1 MNDTTVELS
10 DDRSIAEEDKAAREF
25 TVHGFNDLKKNLLLS
40 ASAGSGKT
48 RTLVDRI
55 VARTEEL
62 PEDRHIDSFL
72 VVTYTEAAAGELREK
87 IAKALGKKAEEALKN
102 GEQKKAFKLF
112 EEKMLIPHATIGT
125 IDSFML
131 KVVREHFAEANV
143 NPVFKIDN
151 DEVARIYSEAAD
163 KVLEEYYGSKE
174 AAEVMNR
181 LADVYSSQTDDADLK
196 KKLFEKLIDFCENLP
211 NPEAWLN
218 SVVKTFE
225 TEGDVRKNYW
235 YGLLKEDFLST
246 LRDAKECFEKLAEY
260 AGKYVPDAAVVYKKN
275 CISQLE
281 SDANKIDAC
290 IKRVTADDGNMPALF
305 EPFFEIAKF
314 DNIVQVKGK
323 EKTEEASRVYSAV
336 KTGREAG
343 KNHAQGADGFVNGA
357 ICSYKALKPSEQSP
371 EWKQKVFLAGIRAV
385 GSYVGTI
392 VKITKE
398 ILDEANGVCR
408 RRGVFSFSQ
417 VAHMALKLL
426 NKGEIGNTG
435 TSGLEPSDIAKAYRK
450 KFTEILIDE
459 YQDTNMLQEEA
470 LYLISGNPDGEYNQV
485 MVGDVKQSIYAF
497 RHANPT
503 LFLKKF
509 DEFRKVDE
517 NSKPVTDGIL
527 KTLSKNYRSRKVIL
541 DAVNEI
547 FCRVMTREIADIDY
561 EKDGHKLIY
570 PEKEDPKYNPEDDV
584 NCELCWVMRP
594 VEEGKKRGEKADPI
608 EMEALAVA
616 RKILELKKA
625 GTKLYDYDYDA
636 DKPKV
641 SELRYG
647 DICVLSNKNESLKKA
662 RRTLQKMGLP
672 TDSDGTRF
680 FFECEEVID
689 TMNLLKVAD
698 NPRNDI
704 PLFALLLSD
713 MFGFNE
719 EELAIIKNEAGP
731 AGSGKNGN
739 FWDVLRNAAWNFGK
753 EKSPVPRSP
762 KAEEVLGR
770 AREAVEQ
777 TNELR
782 DFSEKINVSQFVWKA
797 VNFNGY
803 YSKCDEEAKGNLRAL
818 LEMSKPYDSGT
829 NSGLHGF
836 VTYLE
841 EAFAKDNRPEAHQ
854 RKKSYAVPSA
864 EPDKIRFMTV
874 HGSKGL
880 QFPVVFYIGTKG
892 EPGSGGARDL
902 KCDEENGIAL
912 PFAVDVAA
920 EINNE
925 EGEGG
930 GFRHVLDTVPQK
942 IIAKKRFE
950 YSRKEAQRL
959 VYVALTRAK
968 ERLYVTGCLDTKCN
982 PKQAPWEQTDAIGAD
997 PLITTLTVKNAGSAF
1012 DLIWPAAASAEGRK
1026 TWKTVTENPQEWDIE
1041 ALKAEIR
1048 EQREKEKGAS
1058 PEQAAGEVTGDFAGD
1073 SGGEKKEKP
1082 GFVPDGRQ
1090 DGDAAE
1096 TIARAL
1102 EIADNGSLPK
1112 KISVSELKRYSEA
1125 EDGNVV
1131 FGRSPVEIKAR
1142 KLPEGPG
1149 EAGGEETKDDPK
1161 PVEELKGA
1169 EFGTLMHK
1177 CARILVEDR
1186 KNWPAKETG
1195 NQAGGKIPDA
1205 AAVQGYVESVLERLY
1220 NEGVLDTVEFKSA
1233 DAGMLAGFILS
1244 SRGAEVYRAEKV
1256 RCEVPFTYFTD
1267 VGKYWGQAKAVLAEK
1282 TAETPENA
1290 ENGAGNIEDSLK
1302 TNLKEKKKIAI
1313 QGVVDLY
1320 YRIGERLVIVD
1331 FKTDSGKVPEGIPLI
1346 NSYKL
1351 QLRCYRDAVKDI
1363 SGQDADESVLYFL
1376 RSGCEYRV
1384 EMN

>member
-1 MNDTTVELS
+1 MNDTTVELG

-131 KVVREHFAEANV
+131 KVVREHFAEADV

-163 KVLEEYYGSKE
+163 KVLEEYYGSEE

-246 LRDAKECFEKLAEY
+246 LRDAKEYFEKLAEY

-281 SDANKIDAC
+281 GDANKIDAC

-336 KTGREAG
+336 KTSREAG

-392 VKITKE
+392 VEITKK

-594 VEEGKKRGEKADPI
+594 EEEGKKRGEKADPI

-689 TMNLLKVAD
+689 TMNLLK
-698 NPRNDI
+698 
-704 PLFALLLSD
+704 
-713 MFGFNE
+713 
-719 EELAIIKNEAGP
+719 
-731 AGSGKNGN
+731 
-739 FWDVLRNAAWNFGK
+739 
-753 EKSPVPRSP
+753 
-762 KAEEVLGR
+762 
-770 AREAVEQ
+770 
-777 TNELR
+777 
-782 DFSEKINVSQFVWKA
+782 
-797 VNFNGY
+797 
-803 YSKCDEEAKGNLRAL
+803 
-818 LEMSKPYDSGT
+818 
-829 NSGLHGF
+829 
-836 VTYLE
+836 
-841 EAFAKDNRPEAHQ
+841 
-854 RKKSYAVPSA
+854 
-864 EPDKIRFMTV
+864 
-874 HGSKGL
+874 
-880 QFPVVFYIGTKG
+880 
-892 EPGSGGARDL
+892 
-902 KCDEENGIAL
+902 
-912 PFAVDVAA
+912 
-920 EINNE
+920 
-925 EGEGG
+925 
-930 GFRHVLDTVPQK
+930 
-942 IIAKKRFE
+942 
-950 YSRKEAQRL
+950 
-959 VYVALTRAK
+959 
-968 ERLYVTGCLDTKCN
+968 
-982 PKQAPWEQTDAIGAD
+982 
-997 PLITTLTVKNAGSAF
+997 
-1012 DLIWPAAASAEGRK
+1012 
-1026 TWKTVTENPQEWDIE
+1026 
-1041 ALKAEIR
+1041 
-1048 EQREKEKGAS
+1048 
-1058 PEQAAGEVTGDFAGD
+1058 
-1073 SGGEKKEKP
+1073 
-1082 GFVPDGRQ
+1082 
-1090 DGDAAE
+1090 
-1096 TIARAL
+1096 
-1102 EIADNGSLPK
+1102 
-1112 KISVSELKRYSEA
+1112 
-1125 EDGNVV
+1125 
-1131 FGRSPVEIKAR
+1131 
-1142 KLPEGPG
+1142 
-1149 EAGGEETKDDPK
+1149 
-1161 PVEELKGA
+1161 
-1169 EFGTLMHK
+1169 
-1177 CARILVEDR
+1177 
-1186 KNWPAKETG
+1186 
-1195 NQAGGKIPDA
+1195 
-1205 AAVQGYVESVLERLY
+1205 
-1220 NEGVLDTVEFKSA
+1220 
-1233 DAGMLAGFILS
+1233 
-1244 SRGAEVYRAEKV
+1244 
-1256 RCEVPFTYFTD
+1256 
-1267 VGKYWGQAKAVLAEK
+1267 
-1282 TAETPENA
+1282 
-1290 ENGAGNIEDSLK
+1290 
-1302 TNLKEKKKIAI
+1302 
-1313 QGVVDLY
+1313 
-1320 YRIGERLVIVD
+1320 
-1331 FKTDSGKVPEGIPLI
+1331 
-1346 NSYKL
+1346 
-1351 QLRCYRDAVKDI
+1351 
-1363 SGQDADESVLYFL
+1363 
-1376 RSGCEYRV
+1376 
-1384 EMN
+1384 